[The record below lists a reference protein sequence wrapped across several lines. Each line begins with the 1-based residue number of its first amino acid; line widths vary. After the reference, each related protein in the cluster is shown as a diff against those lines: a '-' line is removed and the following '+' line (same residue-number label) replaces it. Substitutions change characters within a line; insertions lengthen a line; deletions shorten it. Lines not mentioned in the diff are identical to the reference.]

1 MRSVLVTVLLI
12 IVVVG
17 LYTVLFGGEQGLMK
31 EIERQEAAIAER
43 IIQLNP

>member
-31 EIERQEAAIAER
+31 EIERREAAIAER